1 MGIAALSLPSPIV
14 ASRLH
19 HVGGALSGS
28 FANSQRTFLDR
39 EAVVLQLVDAD
50 GQTGVGEAAPLVGH
64 SQECLSQCMSALHG
78 VHKRITMDAEG
89 WPVAD
94 GLSALPAA
102 RFALETA
109 YLDLLARRHA
119 VSIATL
125 FQGLAQPIPR
135 SAVAQSLTEAESAW
149 QRGIRTIKVKV
160 GDPKKEASDELHI
173 LSQLRSRLGKSLRLR
188 LDANGAWPLEKA
200 RAQLSCYAEWEPDF
214 VEQPVAVQE
223 LDRLGSC
230 AVPWAAD
237 ESLLHPVA
245 AEKLLQSRDCAVF
258 VLKPALLGFRCARQL
273 ALAAAACGKGVV
285 ITHSL
290 DGPIGLAAACEL
302 ALSLPSAPLPSGLD
316 AHPGLSA
323 FPAVA
328 IPHHAESAAQ
338 IAPSR
343 GPGLGFPVAG
353 VPWT

>member
-1 MGIAALSLPSPIV
+1 M

-19 HVGGALSGS
+19 HGGLA
-28 FANSQRTFLDR
+28 QRLFCEFPAHVLDR

-64 SQECLSQCMSALHG
+64 SQECLSQCMSALNG

-160 GDPKKEASDELHI
+160 GDQKEASDELHI
-173 LSQLRSRLGKSLRLR
+173 LSQLRSRLGKSLR
-188 LDANGAWPLEKA
+188 
-200 RAQLSCYAEWEPDF
+200 F
-214 VEQPVAVQE
+214 
-223 LDRLGSC
+223 
-230 AVPWAAD
+230 AA
-237 ESLLHPVA
+237 
-245 AEKLLQSRDCAVF
+245 
-258 VLKPALLGFRCARQL
+258 
-273 ALAAAACGKGVV
+273 
-285 ITHSL
+285 
-290 DGPIGLAAACEL
+290 
-302 ALSLPSAPLPSGLD
+302 
-316 AHPGLSA
+316 
-323 FPAVA
+323 
-328 IPHHAESAAQ
+328 
-338 IAPSR
+338 
-343 GPGLGFPVAG
+343 
-353 VPWT
+353 